1 MKRKL
6 ISFEA
11 FRNLEENSLTRAENE
26 LVQAEDVLGKALG
39 IDVELH
45 CFNESEATY
54 KTADDN
60 YIHAIYKIEND
71 HVLFENMQ
79 ELVIDEESSK
89 KSARQ
94 AISEMVDAIID
105 SKEAVA
111 DEKFDEY
118 FSMPNVRKELNEG
131 KRLIFKL
138 SKPKGRSPLKNK
150 VQTSKTIAA
159 RKLGMKKARRL
170 RTGSQKKARAL
181 LLAKA
186 HKALGKQS
194 KGSRKR
200 VYIRTAAAMKEWS
213 NLCENVYG
221 YIEFKNFGHV
231 VRESTIVPDS
241 NGNIIGIA
249 IPTMRKRNEGKI
261 LSLGYK
267 TPDTELKILR
277 GTAKK
282 INEDQSFVRAIAEL
296 KRYNNVS
303 DNSALEETLEN
314 VVSKW
319 PSVLCLTQGELTS
332 TVAEALE
339 IANVRNYD
347 DSTCQFIAEAILRT
361 AHSAYTDR
369 VRKIGNMAGSRT
381 DITAECKTCKD
392 SYAEFQKV
400 ASGFFSKLDEND
412 NIDMKVFSDLYRALH
427 QIHKN
432 AAGANDEV
440 TKVETASLMSDCESV
455 LNRASQPSLELAE
468 AISDYI
474 SDIIEGNLDNSGE
487 WSDSEVHT
495 SVGGEHPRTSWNAKQ
510 TDAVPSKF
518 NGNDEYGVNRAPV
531 SDGKDFG
538 GEEEMMHQ
546 AFSNIGGE
554 DVWPSLSNPYIPSP
568 LEFTM
573 KGEKGADKD
582 NDDLGTNQSDDTWP
596 NLSNPMHPKRETA
609 KMTES
614 WTLDGMGKLQGDE
627 NSPLI
632 KARKEIMDTKKLLRT
647 IANSPGGEE
656 GAKYIKSGLKAKL
669 DGLGYDWKRCPH
681 ALEVLE

>member
-11 FRNLEENSLTRAENE
+11 FRKLEENSLTRAEKE
-26 LVQAEDVLGKALG
+26 LIQAEDVLGKALG
-39 IDVELH
+39 IEVELH

-60 YIHAIYKIEND
+60 FIHAIYKIEND

-105 SKEAVA
+105 SKDAVA

-131 KRLIFKL
+131 KRLVFKL
-138 SKPKGRSPLKNK
+138 SKPKGRSPLKGRH
-150 VQTSKTIAA
+150 QTSAAVAA
-159 RKLGMKKARRL
+159 RKKGMKISRRK
-170 RTGSQKKARAL
+170 TTASQKRQREL
-181 LLAKA
+181 LLKKA
-186 HKALGKQS
+186 HKLLGKQG
-194 KGSRKR
+194 KTSRKR
-200 VYIRTAAAMKEWS
+200 VYIRSVKTMKEWS

-221 YIEFKNFGHV
+221 YIDYKNYGHV
-231 VRESTIVPDS
+231 VTESTIVPDS
-241 NGNIIGIA
+241 NGNIVGIA
-249 IPTMRKRNEGKI
+249 VPTMRKRNEGKI

-267 TPDTELKILR
+267 TIDTELKVLR

-282 INEDQSFVRAIAEL
+282 INEDQAFVRAIAEL

-314 VVSKW
+314 IVGRW
-319 PSVLCLTQGELTS
+319 PSVLCLTQNELTS

-339 IANVRNYD
+339 IASVSNYD

-369 VRKIGNMAGSRT
+369 VKKIGNMAGSRT

-392 SYAEFQKV
+392 SYVEFQKV

-412 NIDMKVFSDLYRALH
+412 SIDMRVFSDLYKALH
-427 QIHKN
+427 EIHKS

-474 SDIIEGNLDNSGE
+474 SEILEANLENSGE
-487 WSDSEVHT
+487 WKDSEVHT
-495 SVGGEHPRTSWNAKQ
+495 SVGGDHPMTGWNAKQ

-518 NGNDEYGVNRAPV
+518 NGRDEYGVNRASV

-546 AFSNIGGE
+546 ALSNIGGE
-554 DVWPSLSNPYIPSP
+554 EVWPSLNNPYIPSP

-596 NLSNPMHPKRETA
+596 NLSNPMHPKRETP
-609 KMTES
+609 S
-614 WTLDGMGKLQGDE
+614 
-627 NSPLI
+627 
-632 KARKEIMDTKKLLRT
+632 
-647 IANSPGGEE
+647 
-656 GAKYIKSGLKAKL
+656 
-669 DGLGYDWKRCPH
+669 
-681 ALEVLE
+681 EVK